1 MPHPCCYMHVHQW
14 MECILGASGFMSN
27 RGRQNVASFLA
38 LDMGLEAWP
47 CCDRAETDV
56 TILLHFFEFL
66 DLDLPCTREM
76 LWIKSGSHPKPSTQT
91 TDVQCLWFS
100 TNQKVSLWFS
110 TKNTSGLAPRCWLVW
125 EFSGGLWCGL
135 ELGFLAFTISIC
147 MHLDVDSTIA
157 TWTAQF
163 NEMVE
168 VPTVRLCQMLRELDP
183 CCGADHWQ
191 SKSLQRILDW
201 CLLTRITLVYWLCPV
216 LFPAQNNWWTL
227 DCRFH
232 GPFCDG
238 DVISTK
244 LSGLSPEMAI
254 SCSRAAL

>member
-14 MECILGASGFMSN
+14 MKCILGASGFMSN

-56 TILLHFFEFL
+56 TILLHFFSSWIWTY
-66 DLDLPCTREM
+66 TREM

-91 TDVQCLWFS
+91 TDVQCFWFS
-100 TNQKVSLWFS
+100 TNHKVSLWFS

-125 EFSGGLWCGL
+125 EFPGGLWCGL
-135 ELGFLAFTISIC
+135 ELGFLAFTISIW
-147 MHLDVDSTIA
+147 MHLDVDSTIT

-168 VPTVRLCQMLRELDP
+168 VPAVRLCQMLRELDP

-201 CLLTRITLVYWLCPV
+201 CLLTRITLVHWRCPF

-227 DCRFH
+227 DSRFD
-232 GPFCDG
+232 GPSCDALH
-238 DVISTK
+238 T
-244 LSGLSPEMAI
+244 